1 MFTSFNFEAMVPG
14 RGLKINENE
23 FINLIFFT
31 KFKVSSK
38 SLFSSPGYPIIKSL
52 EIFIKGLFF
61 IHQS

>member
-1 MFTSFNFEAMVPG
+1 MVPG

-38 SLFSSPGYPIIKSL
+38 SLFYSPGYPIIKSL
-52 EIFIKGLFF
+52 EIFIKGFFF
-61 IHQS
+61 INFS